1 MSSKLIFGNAKV
13 LAAGE
18 IRGQRGSAKVRA
30 LVWTL
35 VILVFVYVS
44 VKVVPP
50 YFANYELEDWLNGN
64 ILAFMG
70 KNIPNDDLTAAV
82 LKEMSNEGIT
92 GTKDNVKILQNNSR
106 GLNVQVD
113 YNVTVDLAVYQ
124 LNLHFTPH
132 TNSQQ
137 LVQ

>member
-1 MSSKLIFGNAKV
+1 MLSESTIGNAKV

-18 IRGQRGSAKVRA
+18 IRGQRGSAKLRA
-30 LVWTL
+30 LGWTL
-35 VILVFVYVS
+35 VLLVLLYVCI
-44 VKVVPP
+44 KVTPP

-70 KNIPNDDLTAAV
+70 KNISNEDLTAAV
-82 LKEMSNEGIT
+82 LKEMSAEGIP

-113 YNVTVDLAVYQ
+113 YNVTVDLSVYQ

-132 TNSQQ
+132 TNSQS

>member
-1 MSSKLIFGNAKV
+1 MLSESTIGNAKV
-13 LAAGE
+13 LAARE
-18 IRGQRGSAKVRA
+18 IRGQRGSAKLRA

-35 VILVFVYVS
+35 VLLAGFYVC
-44 VKVVPP
+44 VKVTPP

-64 ILAFMG
+64 MILFMG
-70 KNIPNDDLTAAV
+70 KSMTNDELTAAV
-82 LKEMSNEGIT
+82 LKEMSAEGIPA
-92 GTKDNVKILQNNSR
+92 TKDNVKILQNNSR

-113 YNVTVDLAVYQ
+113 YNVNVDLSVYQ

-132 TNSQQ
+132 TNTQS

>member
-1 MSSKLIFGNAKV
+1 MSSESVIENARV
-13 LAAGE
+13 LAA
-18 IRGQRGSAKVRA
+18 RNTRSQRGSAKARA
-30 LVWTL
+30 LAWTL
-35 VILVFVYVS
+35 VILAFIFVS
-44 VKVVPP
+44 WKVIPP

-70 KNIPNDDLTAAV
+70 KSIPNEDLTAAV
-82 LKEMSNEGIT
+82 LKEMAAEGIE

-113 YNVTVDLAVYQ
+113 YNVTVDLTVFQ
-124 LNLHFTPH
+124 MNLHFTPH
-132 TNSQQ
+132 TDSQQ

>member
-1 MSSKLIFGNAKV
+1 MLLKSTIGNARV

-30 LVWTL
+30 LGWTL
-35 VILVFVYVS
+35 VILAFIFIS
-44 VKVVPP
+44 IKVIPP

-82 LKEMSNEGIT
+82 VKEMANEGIE
-92 GTKDNVKILQNNSR
+92 GTKENVKILQNNSR

-113 YNVTVDLAVYQ
+113 YNVKVDLMVYQ
-124 LNLHFTPH
+124 LDLHFTPH

>member
-1 MSSKLIFGNAKV
+1 MHSESSFGNARV
-13 LAAGE
+13 LAAGNT
-18 IRGQRGSAKVRA
+18 RSQRGSAKVRA
-30 LVWTL
+30 LAWTL
-35 VILVFVYVS
+35 VILAFVFVAW
-44 VKVVPP
+44 KVIPP

-82 LKEMSNEGIT
+82 LKEMATEGIE

-106 GLNVQVD
+106 GLNVEVD
-113 YNVTVDLAVYQ
+113 YNVTVDLAAFQ
-124 LNLHFTPH
+124 MNLHFTPH